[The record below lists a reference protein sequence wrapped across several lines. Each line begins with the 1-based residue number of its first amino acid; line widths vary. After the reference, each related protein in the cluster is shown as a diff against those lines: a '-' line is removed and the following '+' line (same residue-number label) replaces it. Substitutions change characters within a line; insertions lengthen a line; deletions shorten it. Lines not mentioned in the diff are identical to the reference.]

1 MVSSANLA
9 DVDCLTA
16 SDWTHPPC

>member
-1 MVSSANLA
+1 MASSANLA